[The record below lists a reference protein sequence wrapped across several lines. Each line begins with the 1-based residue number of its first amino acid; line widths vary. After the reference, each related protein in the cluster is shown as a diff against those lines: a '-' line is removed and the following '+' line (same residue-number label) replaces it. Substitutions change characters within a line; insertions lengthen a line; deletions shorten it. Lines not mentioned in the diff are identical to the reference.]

1 MKSPKFF
8 SSIYGSWDGTQRA
21 KLEALKKIL
30 HLFAGK
36 KILDIGSPDDRFA
49 KFLKDN
55 DIFAEVIT
63 LDIEGRPDVL
73 GDGNSLP
80 FASESF
86 DAVVSIDAMQF
97 IYSDDFHR
105 VLKQKGIVLF
115 GIFFNMENYNEK
127 RGLLLDKLNNFKI
140 MDEFEFHGKEN
151 EYFVLASKK

>member
-1 MKSPKFF
+1 
-8 SSIYGSWDGTQRA
+8 
-21 KLEALKKIL
+21 
-30 HLFAGK
+30 
-36 KILDIGSPDDRFA
+36 
-49 KFLKDN
+49 
-55 DIFAEVIT
+55 
-63 LDIEGRPDVL
+63 
-73 GDGNSLP
+73 
-80 FASESF
+80 
-86 DAVVSIDAMQF
+86 MQF